1 MSSALTKANFGETP
15 KTESLLE
22 TEGHRGGPGLQV
34 QEQYCGDKEHH
45 PGDPDQHLRS
55 ELPAGRQ
62 QSPQIH
68 DAYGEEYIDEV
79 SNKIADELTAQIMS
93 PNFESKLFSNYES
106 SYIGK
111 SQKKKIGSN
120 VASQISDRNTPSK
133 YSATPKGNDFKLD
146 MVTRKVKTGLMID
159 LPLISST
166 PKVDK
171 KTNIMMP
178 ASMKNS
184 ETQKLSLDKF
194 KFPSKMDGGKG
205 PLLIQTSPVSAT
217 KEIIEEPFILEEIP
231 KKMPSAKPQGSFKER
246 KNFFKKNFDLAI
258 DTEEINKQFN
268 FGGEKGTKLAK

>member
-1 MSSALTKANFGETP
+1 MEIKNTILEILINIFALNFQQVDCWSSE
-15 KTESLLE
+15 
-22 TEGHRGGPGLQV
+22 
-34 QEQYCGDKEHH
+34 
-45 PGDPDQHLRS
+45 
-55 ELPAGRQ
+55 
-62 QSPQIH
+62 IH
-68 DAYGEEYIDEV
+68 DSYGEEYIDEV
-79 SNKIADELTAQIMS
+79 SNRISDELTAQIMS

-111 SQKKKIGSN
+111 SQKKRIGSN

-133 YSATPKGNDFKLD
+133 FSATPKGNDFKLD
-146 MVTRKVKTGLMID
+146 MITKKVKTGLMID

-171 KTNIMMP
+171 KTNIIMP

-184 ETQKLSLDKF
+184 ECQKMSLEKF
-194 KFPSKMDGGKG
+194 KFPGKIEGGKG
-205 PLLIQTSPVSAT
+205 PLFIQTSPVSAT
-217 KEIIEEPFILEEIP
+217 KEIKEEQFILEEIP
-231 KKMPSAKPQGSFKER
+231 KKKVSSKPQGSFKER